1 MAKPSGTKALTGE
14 ISRRLEVRGVAVT
27 VKHAVTTT
35 SVYLDFDYGVLKKAR
50 VGDHKGRAYNFTY
63 EIGAH
68 VQPPYEIEMTYSGQ
82 TYTRHRYT
90 PDRIGDLIQEVLI
103 MRSNMW
109 AKYGKDNY
117 AKIVEQAK
125 KNR

>member
-1 MAKPSGTKALTGE
+1 MAPITGTKALTTE
-14 ISRRLEVRGVAVT
+14 ISRRLEARGVKVT
-27 VKHAVTTT
+27 VKHAVSTT

-50 VGDHKGRAYNFTY
+50 VGDHKGKAYNFTY

-68 VQPPYEIEMTYSGQ
+68 VQPPFQIEMSYAGRS
-82 TYTRHRYT
+82 YTRHRYT
-90 PDRIGDLIQEVLI
+90 PDHIGDLIQEVLI

-117 AKIVEQAK
+117 ANIVEQAK
-125 KNR
+125 KKN